1 MLILTR
7 RPGQAIYIGENIRI
21 TVIDFNED
29 YVKFG
34 VEAPDDIPVF
44 REELIKNG
52 IEEDATSKKPD
63 SNSSTRGK

>member
-21 TVIDFNED
+21 TVIDFNEE

-34 VEAPDDIPVF
+34 IEAPDDIPVF
-44 REELIKNG
+44 REELIKKG
-52 IEEDATSKKPD
+52 MEEDATRKKPN
-63 SNSSTRGK
+63 SNSSARDK